1 MKIIH
6 TADWHLGKL
15 LGGIYLHEDQT
26 FFLRQFFLFLEREKP
41 DLILLAGD
49 IYDRSYPP
57 VEAVRLLNE
66 CFEKI
71 ILELKIPMVVI
82 AGNHDHPERLDFGSS
97 LMEKSGLYL
106 RAKLDREIR
115 PLSFRD
121 EFGEWEV
128 YPVPYADPAAVRTL
142 YEDDGI
148 RSAQDAMSRILSPIS
163 DRIRAEKEAARQ
175 QGRPAKRYIAVMHA
189 FFSGSQAE
197 EPEESDSERPLSIG
211 GTDHISAGLL
221 DEFDYVALG
230 HLHKP
235 QQIGRESVRY
245 AGSLLKYSFSE
256 ANHKKSLAVLDWQE
270 ELTIRLESLP
280 VRRDLRIVRGTLAEI
295 LERGRREQSEDY
307 VLAVLEDKQVLMD
320 PISDLKAVY
329 PNILGLEYQKEQE
342 LTAAGTEQSGAAI
355 SRKDIWLLFSEF
367 YEEVTGEQPE
377 PEALRHWREN
387 GGRSGNETD

>member
-15 LGGIYLHEDQT
+15 LGGIYLHEEQA
-26 FFLRQFFLFLEREKP
+26 FFLRQFFLFLEQEKP

-71 ILELKIPMVVI
+71 ILDLKIPMIVI
-82 AGNHDHPERLDFGSS
+82 AGNHDHPERLDFGSG

-106 RAKLDREIR
+106 RAKLERDIT
-115 PLSFRD
+115 PISFYD
-121 EFGEWEV
+121 AYGEWEV
-128 YPVPYADPAAVRTL
+128 YPVPYADPAAVRAL
-142 YEDDGI
+142 YEDDTI
-148 RSAQDAMSRILSPIS
+148 RSAQEAMSRILQPINE
-163 DRIRAEKEAARQ
+163 RIRAEKEMARR
-175 QGRPAKRYIAVMHA
+175 QGQPSKRYIAVLHA
-189 FFSGSQAE
+189 FFSSFQAQ

-211 GTDHISAGLL
+211 GTDVISAQIL

-256 ANHKKSLAVLDWQE
+256 ANHKKSLVVLDWQK
-270 ELTIRLESLP
+270 ELSIRLESLP
-280 VRRDLRIVRGTLAEI
+280 VQRDLRIVQGTLAEI
-295 LERGRREQSEDY
+295 LERGRKEQSDDY
-307 VLAVLEDKQVLMD
+307 IMAVLTDEETLLD
-320 PISDLKAVY
+320 PIGDLKAVY
-329 PNILGLEYQKEQE
+329 PNALGLEYQKKQGIIGESIR
-342 LTAAGTEQSGAAI
+342 QSGDAI

-367 YEEVTGEQPE
+367 YQEVTGEQPN
-377 PEALRHWREN
+377 PEALRRWREN
-387 GGRSGNETD
+387 GGKNGNETD

>member
-26 FFLRQFFLFLEREKP
+26 FALQQFFLFLQREKP

-66 CFEKI
+66 CLEKI
-71 ILELKIPMVVI
+71 LLELKIPMVVI

-106 RAKLDREIR
+106 RAKLEREIE
-115 PLSFRD
+115 PLSFVD
-121 EFGEWEV
+121 EFGQWEV
-128 YPVPYADPAAVRTL
+128 YPVPYADPATVRAL
-142 YEDDGI
+142 YADESI
-148 RSAQDAMSRILSPIS
+148 RGAEEAMSRILSPVTQK
-163 DRIRAEKEAARQ
+163 IRLEKESARRE
-175 QGRPAKRYIAVMHA
+175 GRPSKRYIAVLHA
-189 FFSGSQAE
+189 FFSAGQGE

-211 GTDHISAGLL
+211 GADHISAGLL
-221 DEFDYVALG
+221 EEFDYVALG
-230 HLHKP
+230 HLHQP
-235 QQIGRESVRY
+235 QRIGRDSVRY

-256 ANHKKSLAVLDWQE
+256 ASHKKSLVVLDWRE

-280 VRRDLRIVRGTLAEI
+280 IRRDLRVVRGTLAEI
-295 LERGRREQSEDY
+295 LECGRREQSDDY
-307 VLAVLEDKQVLMD
+307 IMAVLADEQVLID

-329 PNILGLEYQKEQE
+329 PNALGLEYQKKQE
-342 LTAAGTEQSGAAI
+342 ITGAGVQQSGAAI
-355 SRKDIWLLFSEF
+355 GRKDIWLLFSEF
-367 YEEVTGEQPE
+367 YEEVTGRRPD
-377 PEALRHWREN
+377 PEALRQWQEKR
-387 GGRSGNETD
+387 GGGDETD